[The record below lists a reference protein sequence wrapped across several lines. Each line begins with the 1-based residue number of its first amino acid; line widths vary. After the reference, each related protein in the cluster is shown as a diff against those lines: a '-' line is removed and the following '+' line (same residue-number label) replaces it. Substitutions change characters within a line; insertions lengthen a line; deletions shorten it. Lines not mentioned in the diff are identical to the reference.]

1 MTQHTDEEYN
11 VLYEWVIEVANQNQ
25 SLYIQ
30 RTTGE
35 LRIAAL
41 EKELDVQCYDEC
53 AEKTL
58 CPGFPRCIAKLTKER
73 DDLKARI
80 KELEANQKPRFSKV
94 CETDSNGGWTH

>member
-41 EKELDVQCYDEC
+41 EN
-53 AEKTL
+53 
-58 CPGFPRCIAKLTKER
+58 ER
-73 DDLKARI
+73 YEFKSRLPYR
-80 KELEANQKPRFSKV
+80 Q
-94 CETDSNGGWTH
+94 